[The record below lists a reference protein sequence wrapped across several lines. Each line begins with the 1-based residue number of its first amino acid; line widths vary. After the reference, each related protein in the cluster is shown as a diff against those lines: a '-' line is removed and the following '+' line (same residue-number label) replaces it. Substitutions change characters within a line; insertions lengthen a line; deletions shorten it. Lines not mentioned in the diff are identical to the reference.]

1 MTGPHE
7 MQAPATEAHEL
18 HMLNLSR
25 IATTQGRR
33 EYIDGVERAE
43 GRFAAK
49 WIRDELLAQFE
60 AKKVQR

>member
-1 MTGPHE
+1 MTSHE
-7 MQAPATEAHEL
+7 LRNPATEAHEL